1 MQFQQFQNKHKGQRC
16 FILGCAP
23 SLKKENLQ
31 LLKDEIVLICNK
43 GFLAVNQLN
52 LPKYDYF
59 FCADGLVYKELH
71 KNFKQELDKISVP
84 RFYASKVA
92 EVSKIDIKEDYVCY
106 KRGYADSI
114 AVQNAGFPTNFEDG
128 WGATRGTV
136 FDASIIAYWMGFN
149 EIYLLGVDYDYS
161 DKNNTHFY
169 ESGER
174 EKLLVA
180 ENKITD
186 PNKKAFQRVIKTVAV
201 IKNHLNKNGVVYK
214 NLSKGFLHKNMM
226 DTDTLEN
233 IIK

>member
-1 MQFQQFQNKHKGQRC
+1 MKIISWNVNSVRARITNIVDYIKQSDPD
-16 FILGCAP
+16 IL
-23 SLKKENLQ
+23 LLQ
-31 LLKDEIVLICNK
+31 EIK
-43 GFLAVNQLN
+43 TQDTSF
-52 LPKYDYF
+52 PYEDF
-59 FCADGLVYKELH
+59 
-71 KNFKQELDKISVP
+71 KNFGYNSYVFGQKSYNGVAIISKQELDKISVP

-114 AVQNAGFPTNFEDG
+114 AVKNAGFPRNFEDG

-136 FDASIIAYWMGFN
+136 FDASIIAYWMGFK

>member
-1 MQFQQFQNKHKGQRC
+1 M
-16 FILGCAP
+16 
-23 SLKKENLQ
+23 
-31 LLKDEIVLICNK
+31 
-43 GFLAVNQLN
+43 
-52 LPKYDYF
+52 
-59 FCADGLVYKELH
+59 
-71 KNFKQELDKISVP
+71 
-84 RFYASKVA
+84 
-92 EVSKIDIKEDYVCY
+92 CY

-136 FDASIIAYWMGFN
+136 FDASIIAYWMGFK